1 MSDHEPV
8 RHGQRRHGTNAL
20 KADKGD
26 ELQDGLPASLT
37 SDPSRELASES
48 QRLVELCSQA
58 GIDVD
63 QAVSRRLIRYL
74 DLVLEKNKVLN
85 LTAVREWDKALV
97 LHLVDSLTLL
107 EEFDKQPQGLKNRL
121 FLDMGCGAG
130 FPGIPLALARPER
143 RGMLCDSV
151 KKKIKAVDE
160 FIAALGL
167 GEQLQTSSERLET
180 LGMTHRR
187 SCGCVV
193 ARAVGSLPVLIEYAT
208 PILSRRGRLVVSKGV
223 PEESELEAGLE
234 AAELCGL
241 ELMSQRL
248 FDLPQGYGQ
257 RTVLTY
263 EKVAEPTVALPR
275 AVGAAHKQPLA

>member
-37 SDPSRELASES
+37 SDPSRELAAES

-160 FIAALGL
+160 FISALGL

>member
-121 FLDMGCGAG
+121 FLDLGCGAG

>member
-1 MSDHEPV
+1 MSDYEPV
-8 RHGQRRHGTNAL
+8 RHGQRRHGANAP
-20 KADKGD
+20 KADERD
-26 ELQDGLPASLT
+26 ELQDGLPALLT
-37 SDPSRELASES
+37 SDPSRELAAES

>member
-8 RHGQRRHGTNAL
+8 RHGQRRHGASAP
-20 KADKGD
+20 KADKGN

-37 SDPSRELASES
+37 SDPSRELAAES

>member
-8 RHGQRRHGTNAL
+8 RHGQRRHGANAP
-20 KADKGD
+20 KADERD
-26 ELQDGLPASLT
+26 ELT
-37 SDPSRELASES
+37 SDPSRELAAES

-85 LTAVREWDKALV
+85 LTAVRDWDKALV

-143 RGMLCDSV
+143 HGMLCDSV

>member
-8 RHGQRRHGTNAL
+8 RHGQRRHGANAP
-20 KADKGD
+20 KADERD

-37 SDPSRELASES
+37 SDPSRELAAES

-143 RGMLCDSV
+143 HGMLCDSV

-187 SCGCVV
+187 SCWCVV

>member
-1 MSDHEPV
+1 M
-8 RHGQRRHGTNAL
+8 
-20 KADKGD
+20 D
-26 ELQDGLPASLT
+26 ERDALQDGLPASLM
-37 SDPSRELASES
+37 SEPSRELAVES

-85 LTAVREWDKALV
+85 LTAVRDWDKALV

-143 RGMLCDSV
+143 HGMLCDSV

-208 PILSRRGRLVVSKGV
+208 PILSRRGRLVVSKGI

>member
-8 RHGQRRHGTNAL
+8 RHGQRRHGANAL

-37 SDPSRELASES
+37 SDPSRELAAES

-74 DLVLEKNKVLN
+74 DLVLEKNKLLN

>member
-1 MSDHEPV
+1 M
-8 RHGQRRHGTNAL
+8 
-20 KADKGD
+20 
-26 ELQDGLPASLT
+26 
-37 SDPSRELASES
+37 
-48 QRLVELCSQA
+48 
-58 GIDVD
+58 
-63 QAVSRRLIRYL
+63 SRRLIRYL

-263 EKVAEPTVALPR
+263 EKVAEPTVVLPR

>member
-8 RHGQRRHGTNAL
+8 RHGQRRHGTNAP
-20 KADKGD
+20 KTDKGD

-37 SDPSRELASES
+37 SDPSRELAAES

-208 PILSRRGRLVVSKGV
+208 PILSRRVSLVVSKGV